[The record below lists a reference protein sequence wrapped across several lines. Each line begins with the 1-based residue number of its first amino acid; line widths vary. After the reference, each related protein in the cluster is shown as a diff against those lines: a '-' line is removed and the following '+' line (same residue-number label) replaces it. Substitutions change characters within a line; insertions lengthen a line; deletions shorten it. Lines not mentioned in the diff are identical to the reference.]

1 MGPMDEEMRTQRL
14 VAAEQRAEALFD
26 EVVRRELIA
35 PGRREQE
42 VSDDV
47 RDLAAELMG
56 TSRFWHKRVVRAGPN
71 TLEPYRENPPDREI
85 AADDVVFLDLGPIF
99 APPGSPEWEADLGRT
114 YVLGDDPVKHR
125 LRDDLGR
132 VFAAG
137 RDHFEAHPDITG
149 EQLYAEVVRL
159 AEEAGWAFGGPH
171 SGHLVGEFPHEL
183 IDERPQPQLHHPRQR
198 RADAHAGPLG
208 ARLPLDPRGP
218 PRRPRAAR
226 SAGSSSSC
234 SPCRARRPP
243 A

>member
-1 MGPMDEEMRTQRL
+1 MGVMDEEMRTQRL
-14 VAAEQRAEALFD
+14 VAAERRAEALFD

-47 RDLAAELMG
+47 RDLAAEVMG

-137 RDHFEAHPDITG
+137 REYFETHPDITG

-171 SGHLVGEFPHEL
+171 SGHLVGEFPHQL
-183 IDERPQPQLHHPRQR
+183 IDEDRKHSYITPGNDVRMRTQDPSGRDCHWILEVHLVDYERRIGGFVEQLLTLR
-198 RADAHAGPLG
+198 G
-208 ARLPLDPRGP
+208 A
-218 PRRPRAAR
+218 A
-226 SAGSSSSC
+226 
-234 SPCRARRPP
+234 PP